1 MKRLRFA
8 ASVTA
13 GLIGLQ
19 IFSIT
24 RAHADFS
31 IEQVHQSLDV
41 DWPIGLVVPPDGSGR
56 EFLIAQRGKILIL
69 PEDRSSGQAEVVL
82 DISDREFEKDG
93 RKHFWEEGLLGL
105 AFHPKFADNRKLYI
119 SYTLQH
125 PKRSVLSEMLVG
137 QDGKIDPDSERVLI
151 EVPQPYWNHNSGN
164 LVFGPNDGLLYWS
177 LGDGGKKNDIAQLA
191 QNRFALNGSIV
202 RIDVDR
208 KDGAREYGIPPENPF
223 FGKEGLR
230 EEIYAYGLRNPW
242 GIAFDKTTGLL
253 WCADVGQD
261 LWEEVNVIQ
270 AGGNYGWSF
279 REGVVDFQG
288 RRYDKPDEVET
299 IDPVHVYGRNAGL
312 SITGGFVYRGKAH
325 PDLVGNYLFGDFITG
340 RLWALPVNAGGTATG
355 DAKLLYD
362 PGERNKFKVAAISET
377 ASGEILICDWTAG
390 KLWTLTE
397 TK

>member
-19 IFSIT
+19 VLSIT
-24 RAHADFS
+24 PAHADFS

-41 DWPIGLVVPPDGSGR
+41 DWPIGLVVPPDDSGR

-69 PEDRSSGQAEVVL
+69 PEDRSSGQAEVFL

-105 AFHPKFADNRKLYI
+105 AFHPKFASNRKLYI

-125 PKRSVLSEMLVG
+125 PKRSVLAEMLVG
-137 QDGKIDPDSERVLI
+137 QDGKIAPDSERVLI

-177 LGDGGKKNDIAQLA
+177 LGDGGKKNDITQLA
-191 QNRFALNGSIV
+191 QNLFALNGSIV

-223 FGKEGLR
+223 FGEEGVR

-261 LWEEVNVIQ
+261 LWEEVNVIR

-279 REGVVDFQG
+279 REGTVDFQG
-288 RRYDKPDEVET
+288 RRYEAPEDVQT
-299 IDPVHVYGRNAGL
+299 IDPVHVYGREAGL

-325 PDLVGNYLFGDFITG
+325 PELVGNYLFGDFITG
-340 RLWALPVNAGGTATG
+340 RLWALPVDADGKAAG
-355 DAKLLYD
+355 DAQLLYD
-362 PGERNKFKVAAISET
+362 PGERNKFKIAAISET
-377 ASGEILICDWTAG
+377 AAGEVLICDWTAG
-390 KLWTLTE
+390 KLWTLTA